1 MYVCVCRAVTEKQIE
16 SAVTAGARR
25 LRDLRLELG
34 VTEEC
39 GRCAQCA
46 KQCLHEALEQHV
58 PLAHSARGHRPYLL
72 IQEAA

>member
-16 SAVTAGARR
+16 SAVAGGARR
-25 LRDLRLELG
+25 LRDLRIELG

-46 KQCLHEALEQHV
+46 KACLHEALDTHAPV
-58 PLAHSARGHRPYLL
+58 GHTPRANRTFTL